1 MRVNTGFRREGDYE
15 HYTVSEALPLLEWLL
30 KNVSQT
36 KTKIKARF
44 MDKALR
50 LMVRLSV
57 SSTINLSLV

>member
-36 KTKIKARF
+36 KTKIKAT
-44 MDKALR
+44 LHGQ
-50 LMVRLSV
+50 SV
-57 SSTINLSLV
+57 KVNGKTVSQFD